1 MTALTPAT
9 PAAPND
15 LRAPDG
21 QRLRLARRLTGLDR
35 AMLAFYVVLALCEAA
50 MAMLR
55 AGWPS
60 AVAVDTASLVA
71 LLAFCWVREW
81 RPILS
86 RLLVLGMT
94 AGVFELFTDASGERV
109 VHSLLYPAHE
119 PTIWASP
126 IYMPIAWTIVL
137 TELGYLAWRAS
148 SLFPTLSTRGVVA
161 LCALVGAVTV
171 PFYEEMAYYA
181 GWWRY
186 AGAPHLG
193 HTPLYVILFE
203 GLIAAILP
211 FVTARLARRG
221 FLYAVIMGVIVGVW
235 MPLVALIAW
244 LLLGR

>member
-9 PAAPND
+9 PATPPELLAPGD
-15 LRAPDG
+15 
-21 QRLRLARRLTGLDR
+21 QRHQLARRLTGLDR
-35 AMLAFYVVLALCEAA
+35 AMLVFYVALALCEAA
-50 MAMLR
+50 MAILR

-60 AVAVDTASLVA
+60 AVALDATSLLV
-71 LLAFCWVREW
+71 LLGFCVMRSW
-81 RPILS
+81 RRIVS

-119 PTIWASP
+119 PMIWASP
-126 IYMPIAWTIVL
+126 VYMPIAWTIVL
-137 TELGYLAWRAS
+137 TELGYLAWRAP
-148 SLFPTLSTRGVVA
+148 SLFPALSMRGVVA

-193 HTPLYVILFE
+193 HTPLYVIAFE
-203 GLIAAILP
+203 GLVAAILP

-221 FLYAVIMGVIVGVW
+221 FQYAVTMGAIVGVW
-235 MPLVALIAW
+235 MPVVALISW

>member
-1 MTALTPAT
+1 MTAQTPTTPAT
-9 PAAPND
+9 PRELATPSEPRRGFAA
-15 LRAPDG
+15 
-21 QRLRLARRLTGLDR
+21 RLTGLDR
-35 AMLAFYVVLALCEAA
+35 AMLAFYVALALCEAA
-50 MAMLR
+50 MALLR

-60 AVAVDTASLVA
+60 AVALDTASLIA
-71 LLAFCWVREW
+71 LLAFCRVRAW
-81 RPILS
+81 RRILS

-109 VHSLLYPAHE
+109 VHSLLYPTHE

-137 TELGYLAWRAS
+137 AELGYLAWRAP
-148 SLFPTLSTRGVVA
+148 SLFPALSTRGVVT

-193 HTPLYVILFE
+193 HTPLYVTAFE
-203 GLIAAILP
+203 GLVAAILP
-211 FVTARLARRG
+211 IVTARLARRG
-221 FLYAVIMGVIVGVW
+221 FQHAAVMGVVVGVW
-235 MPLVALIAW
+235 MPIAALFAW